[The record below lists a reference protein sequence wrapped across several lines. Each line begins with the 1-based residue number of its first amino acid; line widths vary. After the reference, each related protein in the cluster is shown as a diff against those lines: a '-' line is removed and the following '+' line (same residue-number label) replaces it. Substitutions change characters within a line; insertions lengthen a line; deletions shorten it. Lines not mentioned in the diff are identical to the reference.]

1 MNSMDSNDPEL
12 LSLLFVLKLVWQY
25 LILFLIKH
33 YVTLI
38 IKCVALKHEYV
49 LQVVK
54 SIFEEQISAW
64 CVRGT
69 IARFKNNNGLNGWKK
84 WNRGAEKPTSKV
96 WSRAR
101 CVEWGEGKLVGET
114 DIDGDVIVEQRTT
127 ERITLTYQLISNYY
141 SSNSWFIVV
150 LLIYWVEQHNFLYLN
165 AIKPMERIINFHLL
179 VIV

>member
-1 MNSMDSNDPEL
+1 MILNYFQHFSLWNLCDSI
-12 LSLLFVLKLVWQY
+12 LF
-25 LILFLIKH
+25 LFLIKH
-33 YVTLI
+33 YVTQI
-38 IKCVALKHEYV
+38 IKCVAPKHKYV

-101 CVEWGEGKLVGET
+101 CGEWGEGKLVGET
-114 DIDGDVIVEQRTT
+114 VIDGDVIVERRTT
-127 ERITLTYQLISNYY
+127 ARITLTVHISWFQTYY
-141 SSNSWFIVV
+141 SSNSWFLVV
-150 LLIYWVEQHNFLYLN
+150 LLIYWVEQHTF
-165 AIKPMERIINFHLL
+165 FF
-179 VIV
+179 